1 MALTMKTI
9 SLCKIILYP
18 FLLAGFVFIIF
29 YLFNQSVILLEN
41 NQNNTLFQKL
51 QNNTYSA
58 KCSVNCVTLFL
69 PQNVNTC
76 GINDSKISTIIIA
89 PAHQNIVFYSASQ
102 NGGKSM
108 VDFTLATNNPDSVL
122 KSDWT
127 LSPQPVII
135 DMYNKTLI
143 SSDLF
148 LSHTNK
154 NDLVHDLNYIISS
167 FCSDL
172 QNND

>member
-1 MALTMKTI
+1 MKTI
-9 SLCKIILYP
+9 SLRKIILYP
-18 FLLAGFVFIIF
+18 FLSTGFVFIFF

-58 KCSVNCVTLFL
+58 KCSVNCVIIFL
-69 PQNVNTC
+69 PENVKTC

-89 PAHQNIVFYSASQ
+89 PAYQNIVFYSASQ
-102 NGGKSM
+102 NGRKNM
-108 VDFTLATNNPDSVL
+108 VDFTLANNNPDSLL
-122 KSDWT
+122 KSEWA

-135 DMYNKTLI
+135 DMYNKTLV

-154 NDLVHDLNYIISS
+154 KDLVDDLNYIISS